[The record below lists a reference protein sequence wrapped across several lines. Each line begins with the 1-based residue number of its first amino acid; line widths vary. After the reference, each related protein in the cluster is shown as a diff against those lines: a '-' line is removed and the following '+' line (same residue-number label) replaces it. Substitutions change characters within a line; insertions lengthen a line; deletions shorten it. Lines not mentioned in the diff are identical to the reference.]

1 MGTAGFLVQASEYL
15 RKIIMI
21 YLISIHLMITSIIQ
35 CFGNDMDNTML
46 RIGAM
51 NMMLHGVNDPQI
63 FYRDSLSEDNVE
75 RDKYTLVFANP
86 HLKGH

>member
-1 MGTAGFLVQASEYL
+1 
-15 RKIIMI
+15 
-21 YLISIHLMITSIIQ
+21 
-35 CFGNDMDNTML
+35 ML

-75 RDKYTLVFANP
+75 RDKYTLYLP
-86 HLKGH
+86 IPI